1 MKDCVFYFKKRFIVY
16 QNLGILSKKIK
27 ISKGCNSAEFIVI
40 LWHFTCVFPRTAYK
54 KVLKECPDQHSV
66 LIWMH
71 IVTGNENLC

>member
-40 LWHFTCVFPRTAYK
+40 LWHFTCVFSLELLTK
-54 KVLKECPDQHSV
+54 KC
-66 LIWMH
+66 
-71 IVTGNENLC
+71 